1 MAVESTVLALLIILM
16 FGLIIPD
23 LFKKAKLSFFTS
35 LILIGSI
42 LGPFGLSIIQLDA
55 TIEFFGFLGA
65 AFLMLM
71 AGLEV
76 KLEHLEKVGKKI
88 LFMAALNG
96 IIPFI
101 VGYSVMTLLGYNF
114 TTALLIGV
122 IFISSSVAVVIG
134 AMKST
139 KFFDSDVGKTI
150 ISIVVIEDIFSL
162 LLLAMFLQ
170 GTSPVTAFPL
180 PIYFIILIASV
191 YYLKKFLPV
200 IANRFFKHA
209 EKQKDP
215 YEMELRFILLVL
227 MVVLLYFAGLGVHPI
242 VAAFVVGLILSDI
255 IKTDEIH
262 KKLHTIGYGLF
273 VPVFFFIV
281 GMDLDLSLI
290 INFEF
295 TNLVMISIILASLAS
310 KFVSGYV
317 AGRLTGMSKR
327 NSSVLGIA
335 TTPQLTTTLAV
346 VYAAA
351 TLNLLDE
358 TIISAIIVLA
368 IVTTVIAP
376 FLLNIVAHK
385 KHLEPKKEPKRK

>member
-1 MAVESTVLALLIILM
+1 MAVESTVLALLVILM

-42 LGPFGLSIIQLDA
+42 LGPFGLSIVQLDA

-101 VGYSVMTLLGYNF
+101 IGYSVMTLLGYNF

-150 ISIVVIEDIFSL
+150 VSMVVIEDIFSL

-170 GTSPVTAFPL
+170 GTSPVTSFPL
-180 PIYFIILIASV
+180 PVYFIILVASV

-200 IANRFFKHA
+200 IANRFFKHV
-209 EKQKDP
+209 ERQKDP
-215 YEMELRFILLVL
+215 YEMELRFILVVL

-290 INFEF
+290 VSFEF
-295 TNLVMISIILASLAS
+295 TNIVMISIILASLAS

-351 TLNLLDE
+351 TLDLLDE